1 MTNLVNKI
9 CRLLLI
15 AVLAVVAFPG
25 NIPGGT
31 PVPISSPEAST
42 VQSPDKESHAQL
54 QEIIFATTSFL
65 PCPETSL
72 FNGLVSINYRFPA
85 LVALFKVN
93 IPGIT
98 VPKKIF
104 YHFVDINGP

>member
-1 MTNLVNKI
+1 MTDLVKKI

-15 AVLAVVAFPG
+15 AVLAVLAFPG
-25 NIPGGT
+25 NIPVGM
-31 PVPISSPEAST
+31 PVPIAAPETST

-54 QEIIFATTSFL
+54 QEIIFAATSFL
-65 PCPETSL
+65 PCPETFL
-72 FNGLVSINYRFPA
+72 CNGIVSIDYRFPA
-85 LVALFKVN
+85 LVALFKMN
-93 IPGIT
+93 IPGIA